1 MVGAFT
7 TAAVINH
14 SVYAPEKPISPLQF
28 MPNHRESEPPKPQ
41 IPTEEHQAMKDTYTA
56 QVLQLA
62 YEMKQGH
69 GPMYDRICLH
79 KTPDA

>member
-1 MVGAFT
+1 MCAAFT

-14 SVYAPEKPISPLQF
+14 SVYAPEKAVSPLLY
-28 MPNHRESEPPKPQ
+28 MPNHRESVTKPSLPPD
-41 IPTEEHQAMKDTYTA
+41 EHQAMKDAYTA